1 MSLHQKINRTHM
13 WLLGGVCGLTI
24 CTSAFAD
31 DCLNLAENAP
41 WNEGMTTLSG
51 QMTEKQWD
59 DALKTAES
67 LNTICE
73 RSPILNY
80 AMGRIYREKGDD
92 KKALYYMQR
101 ATLFTEEFAVK
112 GKTLE
117 QMWFDRYESEHP
129 EARPAAI
136 AAREKELEQRTK
148 EVEEL
153 TTENLRLQGDV
164 KAASQ
169 GARADLIEDIEA
181 ERGRYAAGMWTG
193 VAVAGVGLVLTGV
206 GAGMIIANRDDTI
219 GFDDG
224 EKDEI
229 NNILYIKPYT
239 KGTNNTYWGL
249 LGAGIAATVVGATVA
264 GLLGYWYTHT
274 GTSTEADTVSFYS
287 TANGIGI
294 RF

>member
-1 MSLHQKINRTHM
+1 MSLHQKLNCAHM
-13 WLLGGVCGLTI
+13 WLWGGLCGLTI

-153 TTENLRLQGDV
+153 TTENLKLQGDV

-169 GARADLIEDIEA
+169 AARADLIEDIEA
-181 ERGRYAAGMWTG
+181 ERRRYAAGMWTG

-206 GAGMIIANRDDTI
+206 GAYFVASGKNSGVNYDD
-219 GFDDG
+219 DKG
-224 EKDEI
+224 EYGEYNVKD
-229 NNILYIKPYT
+229 NY
-239 KGTNNTYWGL
+239 GTNWAI
-249 LGAGIAATVVGATVA
+249 LGAGIAATIAGATVT
-264 GLLGYWYTHT
+264 GIMGYFYTHT
-274 GTSTEADTVSFYS
+274 KEIDTPVSFNIS
-287 TANGIGI
+287 PVSASMTIA
-294 RF
+294 F

>member
-1 MSLHQKINRTHM
+1 MSLHQKLNRAHM
-13 WLLGGVCGLTI
+13 WLWGGVCSFVI

-31 DCLNLAENAP
+31 DCLNLAENTP

-59 DALKTAES
+59 DALKTAEN
-67 LNTICE
+67 LNAICE

-129 EARPAAI
+129 EARPATI

-148 EVEEL
+148 ELEEL
-153 TTENLRLQGDV
+153 TTENLKLQGDV

-169 GARADLIEDIEA
+169 GARADLIENIEA
-181 ERGRYAAGMWTG
+181 ERRRYAAGMWTG

-206 GAGMIIANRDDTI
+206 GAYFVASGKNSGVNYDD
-219 GFDDG
+219 DKG
-224 EKDEI
+224 EYGEYNVKD
-229 NNILYIKPYT
+229 NY
-239 KGTNNTYWGL
+239 GTNWAI
-249 LGAGIAATVVGATVA
+249 LGAGIAATIAGAAVT
-264 GLLGYWYTHT
+264 GIMGYFYTHT
-274 GTSTEADTVSFYS
+274 KEIDTPVSFNIS
-287 TANGIGI
+287 PVSASMTIA
-294 RF
+294 F